1 MQTSILLAVALGL
14 LASAG
19 STRTTTVPQA
29 TAAAAG
35 DNTVMSG
42 NPIIVD
48 APYFEW
54 GWRNSAGCGSSISVA
69 MVGGVV
75 AAVGVIVALL

>member
-1 MQTSILLAVALGL
+1 MQAPTLLAIALGF
-14 LASAG
+14 LASA
-19 STRTTTVPQA
+19 SSVPQA

-35 DNTVMSG
+35 DNTILNT

-48 APYFEW
+48 VPYFGW
-54 GWRNSAGCGSSISVA
+54 GWRNSAGCGGSVSVA
-69 MVGGVV
+69 MVWGVV